1 MGIEVK
7 TNINALMKKTGGDVE
22 KVASEIAIAKLKYL
36 GDAFVKDARDEAV
49 GNYTDRTV
57 NLRSSIGYVVLH
69 DGDVIKE
76 YFKKDKGKG
85 EKGVEEARKLA
96 TLLAGQNSRGYV
108 LICLAGMEYALY
120 VELQDYNVIS
130 GSEVAVRRLW
140 RKLFK

>member
-36 GDAFVKDARDEAV
+36 GELFIKEARSG
-49 GNYTDRTV
+49 GNYNDVTG
-57 NLRSSIGYVVLH
+57 NLRSSIGYVVVLN
-69 DGDVIKE
+69 GNIVIESYSKLI
-76 YFKKDKGKG
+76 KKGKEG
-85 EKGVEEARKLA
+85 KPKAMQLA
-96 TLLAGQNSRGYV
+96 ETLAKENSSGYL

-130 GSEVAVRRLW
+130 GGEVAVRRLW